1 LKSKNMK
8 KKILIIG
15 GHDPSGGAG
24 VMMDA
29 NICRLNECH
38 PLTLIT
44 SETVQNSQKSK
55 DNFPATEKVFKKQLD
70 FILDDMK
77 PDAIKIGLIG
87 SYEIARV
94 IKNFLVKTKM
104 PVVIDPVIG
113 PTSGKSFLNKKAIE
127 FMRDELL
134 PLASIVTPNE
144 DELLKLSN
152 KNNIE
157 NSIRFFYELG
167 IKNTLV
173 TGKIKN
179 NKIVNY
185 LFSDGSDP
193 LQFKNH
199 LLKGN
204 FHGTGCMLSSLL
216 TIFLA
221 KKFSVV
227 DSCEKASN
235 QTSSYLKLFKKIG
248 KGQKLL

>member
-1 LKSKNMK
+1 MK

-70 FILDDMK
+70 FILDDIK

-94 IKNFLVKTKM
+94 IKNFLVKAKM

-127 FMRDELL
+127 FLRDELL

-144 DELLKLSN
+144 DELLKLSS
-152 KNNIE
+152 KNNME
-157 NSIRFFYELG
+157 NSIKFFYELG

-221 KKFSVV
+221 KKFSLV

-235 QTSSYLKLFKKIG
+235 QTSSCLKLFKKIG

>member
-1 LKSKNMK
+1 MK

-44 SETVQNSQKSK
+44 AETVQNSQRSK
-55 DNFPATEKVFKKQLD
+55 DNFPANEKVFKKQLD
-70 FILDDMK
+70 FILEDIK

-87 SYEIARV
+87 SYEIARE
-94 IKNFLVKTKM
+94 IKNFLLETKV
-104 PVVIDPVIG
+104 PVVIDPVIE
-113 PTSGKSFLNKKAIE
+113 PTSGKSFLNNMAIE
-127 FMRDELL
+127 FLRDELM

-144 DELLKLSN
+144 EELFKLSN
-152 KNNIE
+152 KKNIE
-157 NSIRFFYELG
+157 NSIEFFYELG
-167 IKNTLV
+167 VKNIFV

-179 NKIVNY
+179 NKIVNF
-185 LFSDGSDP
+185 LFNDGCDP

-199 LLKGN
+199 LLNGY

-221 KKFSVV
+221 KKFSIV
-227 DSCEKASN
+227 DSCKKASYETN
-235 QTSSYLKLFKKIG
+235 SYLKLFENIG

>member
-1 LKSKNMK
+1 MK

-44 SETVQNSQKSK
+44 SETIQNSQKSK

-70 FILDDMK
+70 FILDDIK

-152 KNNIE
+152 KKNIE
-157 NSIRFFYELG
+157 NSIKFFYKLG

-173 TGKIKN
+173 TGKIKD

-199 LLKGN
+199 ILKGN

-227 DSCEKASN
+227 DSCKKASN

>member
-1 LKSKNMK
+1 M
-8 KKILIIG
+8 
-15 GHDPSGGAG
+15 
-24 VMMDA
+24 
-29 NICRLNECH
+29 
-38 PLTLIT
+38 
-44 SETVQNSQKSK
+44 
-55 DNFPATEKVFKKQLD
+55 
-70 FILDDMK
+70 
-77 PDAIKIGLIG
+77 
-87 SYEIARV
+87 
-94 IKNFLVKTKM
+94 
-104 PVVIDPVIG
+104 
-113 PTSGKSFLNKKAIE
+113 
-127 FMRDELL
+127 
-134 PLASIVTPNE
+134 TPNE

-157 NSIRFFYELG
+157 NSIKFFYELG

-179 NKIVNY
+179 NKILNY
-185 LFSDGSDP
+185 LFSYGSDP

-227 DSCEKASN
+227 YSCEKASD
-235 QTSSYLKLFKKIG
+235 QTNSYLKLFKKIG

>member
-1 LKSKNMK
+1 MK

-44 SETVQNSQKSK
+44 AETVQNSQISK
-55 DNFPATEKVFKKQLD
+55 DNFPANEKVFKKQLD
-70 FILDDMK
+70 FILDDIK

-94 IKNFLVKTKM
+94 IKNFLVNIKM
-104 PVVIDPVIG
+104 PVVIDPVIR
-113 PTSGKSFLNKKAIE
+113 PTSGNSFLNNKAIE

-152 KNNIE
+152 KENIE
-157 NSIRFFYELG
+157 NSIEFLYEIG
-167 IKNTLV
+167 IKNILV

-185 LFSDGSDP
+185 LFSDGFDP
-193 LQFKNH
+193 FQFRNN
-199 LLKGN
+199 LLKGY
-204 FHGTGCMLSSLL
+204 FHGTGCMLSSLI

-235 QTSSYLKLFKKIG
+235 QTNSYLKLFKNIG

>member
-1 LKSKNMK
+1 MK

-70 FILDDMK
+70 FILDDIK

-87 SYEIARV
+87 SYEIARA
-94 IKNFLVKTKM
+94 IKNFLVKTKI

-152 KNNIE
+152 KKNIE
-157 NSIRFFYELG
+157 NSIEFLYGLG
-167 IKNTLV
+167 VKNILV

-179 NKIVNY
+179 NKIMNY

>member
-1 LKSKNMK
+1 MK

-29 NICRLNECH
+29 NICRLNDCH

-44 SETVQNSQKSK
+44 AETVQNSQKSK
-55 DNFPATEKVFKKQLD
+55 DNFPATMKVFKKQLD
-70 FILDDMK
+70 FILEDIK

-87 SYEIARV
+87 SYEIAQI

-113 PTSGKSFLNKKAIE
+113 PTSGKSFLNNKAIE

-144 DELLKLSN
+144 DELFKLSN
-152 KNNIE
+152 KKNIE
-157 NSIRFFYELG
+157 NSIEFFYELG
-167 IKNTLV
+167 VKNILV
-173 TGKIKN
+173 TGKIKT

-199 LLKGN
+199 LLKGY

-216 TIFLA
+216 SVFLA

-235 QTSSYLKLFKKIG
+235 QTNSYLKLFRKIG

>member
-1 LKSKNMK
+1 MK

-44 SETVQNSQKSK
+44 TETIQNSEKSK
-55 DNFPATEKVFKKQLD
+55 DNFPANEKVLKKQLD
-70 FILDDMK
+70 FILEDIK

-94 IKNFLVKTKM
+94 IKNFLVKTKV
-104 PVVIDPVIG
+104 PIVIDPVVG

-144 DELLKLSN
+144 DELLKLSS
-152 KNNIE
+152 KKNIE
-157 NSIRFFYELG
+157 NSIEFFYELG

-179 NKIVNY
+179 KMIKNY

-199 LLKGN
+199 LLKGY

-235 QTSSYLKLFKKIG
+235 QTNSYLKLFKKIG

>member
-1 LKSKNMK
+1 MK

-44 SETVQNSQKSK
+44 AETVQNSQISK
-55 DNFPATEKVFKKQLD
+55 DNFPANEKVFKRQLD
-70 FILDDMK
+70 FILDDIK

-94 IKNFLVKTKM
+94 IKNFLVNTKM
-104 PVVIDPVIG
+104 PIVIDPVIG
-113 PTSGKSFLNKKAIE
+113 PTSGNSFLNNKAIE

-152 KNNIE
+152 KKNIE
-157 NSIRFFYELG
+157 NSIEFLCELG
-167 IKNTLV
+167 IKNILV

-185 LFSDGSDP
+185 LFSDGSDSF
-193 LQFKNH
+193 QFKNN
-199 LLKGN
+199 LLKGY
-204 FHGTGCMLSSLL
+204 FHGTGCMLSSLI

-221 KKFSVV
+221 KKFSVE
-227 DSCEKASN
+227 DSCEKASS
-235 QTSSYLKLFKKIG
+235 QTNSYLKLFKNIG

>member
-1 LKSKNMK
+1 MK

-44 SETVQNSQKSK
+44 AETVQNSQRSK
-55 DNFPATEKVFKKQLD
+55 DNFPANEKVFKKQLD
-70 FILDDMK
+70 FILEDIK

-87 SYEIARV
+87 SYEIARE
-94 IKNFLVKTKM
+94 IKNFLLETKV

-113 PTSGKSFLNKKAIE
+113 PTSGKSFLNNKAIE
-127 FMRDELL
+127 FLRDELI
-134 PLASIVTPNE
+134 PTASIVTPNE
-144 DELLKLSN
+144 EELFKLSN
-152 KNNIE
+152 KKNIE
-157 NSIRFFYELG
+157 NSIEFFYELG
-167 IKNTLV
+167 VKNIFV

-185 LFSDGSDP
+185 LFTDGSDP

-199 LLKGN
+199 LLKGY

-227 DSCEKASN
+227 DSCKKASYETN
-235 QTSSYLKLFKKIG
+235 SYLKLFENIG
-248 KGQKLL
+248 EGQKLL

>member
-1 LKSKNMK
+1 M
-8 KKILIIG
+8 
-15 GHDPSGGAG
+15 
-24 VMMDA
+24 
-29 NICRLNECH
+29 
-38 PLTLIT
+38 
-44 SETVQNSQKSK
+44 
-55 DNFPATEKVFKKQLD
+55 
-70 FILDDMK
+70 
-77 PDAIKIGLIG
+77 
-87 SYEIARV
+87 
-94 IKNFLVKTKM
+94 
-104 PVVIDPVIG
+104 IDPVIG

-235 QTSSYLKLFKKIG
+235 QTNSYLKLFKKIG

>member
-1 LKSKNMK
+1 MK

-44 SETVQNSQKSK
+44 AETVQNSQRSK
-55 DNFPATEKVFKKQLD
+55 DNFPANEKVFKKQLD
-70 FILDDMK
+70 FILEDIK

-87 SYEIARV
+87 SYEIARE
-94 IKNFLVKTKM
+94 IKNFLLETKV

-113 PTSGKSFLNKKAIE
+113 PTSGKSFLNNMAIE
-127 FMRDELL
+127 FLRDELM

-144 DELLKLSN
+144 EELFKLSN
-152 KNNIE
+152 KKNIE
-157 NSIRFFYELG
+157 NSIEFFYELG
-167 IKNTLV
+167 VKNIFV

-179 NKIVNY
+179 NKIVNF
-185 LFSDGSDP
+185 LFNDGCDP

-199 LLKGN
+199 LLKGY

-221 KKFSVV
+221 KKFSIE
-227 DSCEKASN
+227 DSCKKASYETN
-235 QTSSYLKLFKKIG
+235 SYLKLFENIG

>member
-1 LKSKNMK
+1 MK

-44 SETVQNSQKSK
+44 AETVQNSQISK
-55 DNFPATEKVFKKQLD
+55 DNFPANEKVFKKQLD
-70 FILDDMK
+70 FILDDIK

-94 IKNFLVKTKM
+94 IKNFLVSTKM
-104 PVVIDPVIG
+104 PIVIDPVIG
-113 PTSGKSFLNKKAIE
+113 PTSGNSFLNNEAIE

-152 KNNIE
+152 KKNIE
-157 NSIRFFYELG
+157 NSIEFLCELG
-167 IKNTLV
+167 IKNILV

-193 LQFKNH
+193 FQFRNN
-199 LLKGN
+199 LLKGY
-204 FHGTGCMLSSLL
+204 FHGTGCMLSSLI

-235 QTSSYLKLFKKIG
+235 QTNSYLKLFKNIG

>member
-1 LKSKNMK
+1 MK
-8 KKILIIG
+8 KIILIIG

-44 SETVQNSQKSK
+44 SETIQNSQKSK
-55 DNFPATEKVFKKQLD
+55 DNFPANEKIFKKQLD
-70 FILDDMK
+70 FILEDIK

-94 IKNFLVKTKM
+94 IKNLLTRKKI
-104 PVVIDPVIG
+104 PIVIDPVIG
-113 PTSGKSFLNKKAIE
+113 PTSGKSFLNNKAIE

-134 PLASIVTPNE
+134 PLSSIITPNE
-144 DELLKLSN
+144 EELFKLSSK
-152 KNNIE
+152 KNIK
-157 NSIRFFYELG
+157 NSIEFLYQLG
-167 IKNTLV
+167 VKNILV
-173 TGKIKN
+173 TGKIQN
-179 NKIVNY
+179 NKIVNH

-199 LLKGN
+199 LFEGY

-221 KKFSVV
+221 NKFSVV

-235 QTSSYLKLFKKIG
+235 KTNSYLKLFKKIG

>member
-1 LKSKNMK
+1 MK
-8 KKILIIG
+8 KRILIIG

-44 SETVQNSQKSK
+44 AETVQNSQRSK
-55 DNFPATEKVFKKQLD
+55 DNFPANEKVFKKQLD
-70 FILDDMK
+70 FILEDIK

-87 SYEIARV
+87 SYEIARE
-94 IKNFLVKTKM
+94 IKNFLLETKV

-113 PTSGKSFLNKKAIE
+113 PTSGKSFLNNMAIE
-127 FMRDELL
+127 FLRDELM

-144 DELLKLSN
+144 EELFKLSN
-152 KNNIE
+152 KKNIE
-157 NSIRFFYELG
+157 NSIEFFYELG
-167 IKNTLV
+167 VKNIFV

-179 NKIVNY
+179 NKIVNV
-185 LFSDGSDP
+185 LFNDGCDP

-199 LLKGN
+199 LLKGY

-221 KKFSVV
+221 KKFSIE
-227 DSCEKASN
+227 DSCKKASYETN
-235 QTSSYLKLFKKIG
+235 SYLKLFENIG

>member
-1 LKSKNMK
+1 MK

-44 SETVQNSQKSK
+44 AETVQNSRRSK
-55 DNFPATEKVFKKQLD
+55 DNFPANEKVFKKQLD
-70 FILDDMK
+70 FILEDIK

-87 SYEIARV
+87 SYEIARE
-94 IKNFLVKTKM
+94 IKNFLLETKV

-113 PTSGKSFLNKKAIE
+113 PTSGKSFLNNKAIE
-127 FMRDELL
+127 FLRDELI
-134 PLASIVTPNE
+134 PTASIVTPNE
-144 DELLKLSN
+144 EELFKLSN
-152 KNNIE
+152 KKNIE
-157 NSIRFFYELG
+157 NSIEFFYELG
-167 IKNTLV
+167 VKNIFV

-179 NKIVNY
+179 NKIVNF
-185 LFSDGSDP
+185 LFNDGCDP

-199 LLKGN
+199 LLKGY

-221 KKFSVV
+221 KKFSIV
-227 DSCEKASN
+227 DSCKKASYETN
-235 QTSSYLKLFKKIG
+235 SYLKLFENIG

>member
-1 LKSKNMK
+1 MK

-44 SETVQNSQKSK
+44 AETVQNSQISK
-55 DNFPATEKVFKKQLD
+55 DNFPANEKVFKKQLD
-70 FILDDMK
+70 FILDDIK

-94 IKNFLVKTKM
+94 IKNFLVSTKM
-104 PVVIDPVIG
+104 PIVIDPVIG
-113 PTSGKSFLNKKAIE
+113 PTSGNSFLNNKAIE

-152 KNNIE
+152 KENIE
-157 NSIRFFYELG
+157 NSIEFLYEIG
-167 IKNTLV
+167 IKNILV

-185 LFSDGSDP
+185 LFSDGFDP
-193 LQFKNH
+193 FQFRNN
-199 LLKGN
+199 LLKGY
-204 FHGTGCMLSSLL
+204 FHGTGCMLSSLI

-221 KKFSVV
+221 KKFSVA

-235 QTSSYLKLFKKIG
+235 QTNSYLKLFKNIG

>member
-1 LKSKNMK
+1 MLR
-8 KKILIIG
+8 
-15 GHDPSGGAG
+15 
-24 VMMDA
+24 
-29 NICRLNECH
+29 C
-38 PLTLIT
+38 
-44 SETVQNSQKSK
+44 
-55 DNFPATEKVFKKQLD
+55 
-70 FILDDMK
+70 
-77 PDAIKIGLIG
+77 
-87 SYEIARV
+87 
-94 IKNFLVKTKM
+94 
-104 PVVIDPVIG
+104 
-113 PTSGKSFLNKKAIE
+113 
-127 FMRDELL
+127 
-134 PLASIVTPNE
+134 IVTPNE

-157 NSIRFFYELG
+157 NSIKFFYELG

-185 LFSDGSDP
+185 LFSDESDP

-204 FHGTGCMLSSLL
+204 FHGTGCMLSSLI

-235 QTSSYLKLFKKIG
+235 QTSTYLKLFKKIG

>member
-1 LKSKNMK
+1 MK
-8 KKILIIG
+8 KRILIIG

-44 SETVQNSQKSK
+44 AETVQNSQRSK
-55 DNFPATEKVFKKQLD
+55 DNFPANEKVFKKQLD
-70 FILDDMK
+70 FILEDIK

-87 SYEIARV
+87 SYEIARE
-94 IKNFLVKTKM
+94 IKNFLLETKV

-113 PTSGKSFLNKKAIE
+113 PTSGKSFLNNMAIE
-127 FMRDELL
+127 FLRDELM

-144 DELLKLSN
+144 EELFKLSN
-152 KNNIE
+152 KKNIE
-157 NSIRFFYELG
+157 NSIEFFYELG
-167 IKNTLV
+167 VKNIFV

-179 NKIVNY
+179 NKIVNV
-185 LFSDGSDP
+185 LFNDGCDP

-199 LLKGN
+199 LLKDY

-221 KKFSVV
+221 KKFSIV
-227 DSCEKASN
+227 DSCKKASYETN
-235 QTSSYLKLFKKIG
+235 SYLKLFENIG

>member
-1 LKSKNMK
+1 MK

-44 SETVQNSQKSK
+44 AETVQNSQISK
-55 DNFPATEKVFKKQLD
+55 DNFPANEKVFKKQLD
-70 FILDDMK
+70 FILDDIK

-94 IKNFLVKTKM
+94 IKNFLVNVKM

-113 PTSGKSFLNKKAIE
+113 PTSGNSFLNNKAIE

-152 KNNIE
+152 KKNIE
-157 NSIRFFYELG
+157 NSIEFLYELG
-167 IKNTLV
+167 IKNILV

-185 LFSDGSDP
+185 LFSNGSDS
-193 LQFKNH
+193 FEFRNN
-199 LLKGN
+199 LLKGY
-204 FHGTGCMLSSLL
+204 FHGTGCMLSSLI

-235 QTSSYLKLFKKIG
+235 QTNSYLKLFKNIG

>member
-1 LKSKNMK
+1 MK

-44 SETVQNSQKSK
+44 SETVQNSQRSK
-55 DNFPATEKVFKKQLD
+55 DNFPTNEKVFKKQLD
-70 FILDDMK
+70 FILEDIK

-87 SYEIARV
+87 SYEIAQE
-94 IKNFLVKTKM
+94 IKNLLVNTKV

-113 PTSGKSFLNKKAIE
+113 PTSGKSFLNNKAIE
-127 FMRDELL
+127 FMRDELI
-134 PLASIVTPNE
+134 PIANIVTPNE
-144 DELLKLSN
+144 EELFKLSN
-152 KNNIE
+152 KKNIE
-157 NSIRFFYELG
+157 NSIEFFYELG
-167 IKNTLV
+167 VKNIFV

-185 LFSDGSDP
+185 LFNGGCDP

-199 LLKGN
+199 LLKDY

-227 DSCEKASN
+227 DSCKKASYETN
-235 QTSSYLKLFKKIG
+235 SYLKLFENIG

>member
-1 LKSKNMK
+1 MK
-8 KKILIIG
+8 KRILIIG

-44 SETVQNSQKSK
+44 AETVQNSQRSK
-55 DNFPATEKVFKKQLD
+55 DNFPANEKVFKKQLD
-70 FILDDMK
+70 FILEDIK

-87 SYEIARV
+87 SYEIARE
-94 IKNFLVKTKM
+94 IKNFLLETKV
-104 PVVIDPVIG
+104 PVVIDPVIE
-113 PTSGKSFLNKKAIE
+113 PTSGKSFLNNMAIE
-127 FMRDELL
+127 FLRDELM

-144 DELLKLSN
+144 EELFKLSN
-152 KNNIE
+152 KKNIE
-157 NSIRFFYELG
+157 NSIEFFYELG
-167 IKNTLV
+167 VKNIFV

-185 LFSDGSDP
+185 LFNGGYDP
-193 LQFKNH
+193 LQYKNN
-199 LLKGN
+199 LLKDY

-227 DSCEKASN
+227 DSCKKASYETN
-235 QTSSYLKLFKKIG
+235 SYLKLFENIG

>member
-1 LKSKNMK
+1 MK

-44 SETVQNSQKSK
+44 AETVQNSQISK
-55 DNFPATEKVFKKQLD
+55 DNFPANEKVFKKQLD
-70 FILDDMK
+70 FILDDIK

-94 IKNFLVKTKM
+94 IKNFLVNVKM
-104 PVVIDPVIG
+104 PVVIDPVIR
-113 PTSGKSFLNKKAIE
+113 PTSGNSFLNNKAIE

-152 KNNIE
+152 KENIE
-157 NSIRFFYELG
+157 NSIEFLYEIG
-167 IKNTLV
+167 IKNILV

-185 LFSDGSDP
+185 LFSNGSDS
-193 LQFKNH
+193 FEFRNN
-199 LLKGN
+199 LLKGY
-204 FHGTGCMLSSLL
+204 FHGTGCMLSSLI

-235 QTSSYLKLFKKIG
+235 QTNSYLKLFKNIG

>member
-1 LKSKNMK
+1 MK

-44 SETVQNSQKSK
+44 AETVQNSQISK
-55 DNFPATEKVFKKQLD
+55 DNFPANEKVFKKQLD
-70 FILDDMK
+70 FILDDIK

-94 IKNFLVKTKM
+94 IKNFLVNVKM
-104 PVVIDPVIG
+104 PVVIDPVIR
-113 PTSGKSFLNKKAIE
+113 PTSGNSFLNNKAIE

-152 KNNIE
+152 KKNIE
-157 NSIRFFYELG
+157 NSIEFLYELG
-167 IKNTLV
+167 IKNILV

-185 LFSDGSDP
+185 LFSDGSDSF
-193 LQFKNH
+193 QFKNN
-199 LLKGN
+199 LLKGY
-204 FHGTGCMLSSLL
+204 FHGTGCMLSSLI

-235 QTSSYLKLFKKIG
+235 QTNSYLKLFKNIG

>member
-1 LKSKNMK
+1 MK

-44 SETVQNSQKSK
+44 AETVQNSQMSK
-55 DNFPATEKVFKKQLD
+55 GNFPANEKVFKKQLD
-70 FILDDMK
+70 FILDDIK

-94 IKNFLVKTKM
+94 IKNFLVSTKM
-104 PVVIDPVIG
+104 PIVIDPVIG
-113 PTSGKSFLNKKAIE
+113 PTSGNSFLNNKAIE

-152 KNNIE
+152 KENIE
-157 NSIRFFYELG
+157 DSIEFLYEIG
-167 IKNTLV
+167 IKNILV

-185 LFSDGSDP
+185 LFSNGSDS
-193 LQFKNH
+193 FEFRNN
-199 LLKGN
+199 LLKGY
-204 FHGTGCMLSSLL
+204 FHGTGCMLSSLI

-221 KKFSVV
+221 KKFSVA

-235 QTSSYLKLFKKIG
+235 LTISYLKLFKNIG

>member
-1 LKSKNMK
+1 MK

-44 SETVQNSQKSK
+44 AETVQNSQRSK
-55 DNFPATEKVFKKQLD
+55 DNFPANEKVFKKQLD
-70 FILDDMK
+70 FILEDIK

-87 SYEIARV
+87 SYEIARE
-94 IKNFLVKTKM
+94 IKNFLLETKV

-113 PTSGKSFLNKKAIE
+113 PTSGKSFLNNKAIE
-127 FMRDELL
+127 FLRDELI
-134 PLASIVTPNE
+134 PIASIVTPNE
-144 DELLKLSN
+144 EELFKLSN
-152 KNNIE
+152 KKNIE
-157 NSIRFFYELG
+157 NSIEFFYELG
-167 IKNTLV
+167 VKNIFV

-179 NKIVNY
+179 NKIVNF
-185 LFSDGSDP
+185 LFNDGCDP

-199 LLKGN
+199 LLNGY

-221 KKFSVV
+221 KKFSIV
-227 DSCEKASN
+227 DSCKKASYETN
-235 QTSSYLKLFKKIG
+235 SYLKLFENIG

>member
-1 LKSKNMK
+1 MK

-44 SETVQNSQKSK
+44 TETVQNSKRSK
-55 DNFPATEKVFKKQLD
+55 DNFPANEKVFKKQLD
-70 FILDDMK
+70 FILEDIK

-87 SYEIARV
+87 SYEIARE
-94 IKNFLVKTKM
+94 IKSFLVKTKV

-113 PTSGKSFLNKKAIE
+113 PTSGKSFLNNKAIE
-127 FMRDELL
+127 FMRDELI
-134 PLASIVTPNE
+134 PIASIVTPNE
-144 DELLKLSN
+144 EELLKLSN
-152 KNNIE
+152 KKNIE
-157 NSIRFFYELG
+157 NSIEFFYKLG
-167 IKNTLV
+167 IKNIFV

-185 LFSDGSDP
+185 LFTDGSDP

-199 LLKGN
+199 LLKGY

-227 DSCEKASN
+227 DSCKKASYETN
-235 QTSSYLKLFKKIG
+235 SYLKLFENIG
-248 KGQKLL
+248 EGQKLL

>member
-1 LKSKNMK
+1 MK
-8 KKILIIG
+8 KRILIIG

-44 SETVQNSQKSK
+44 AETVQNSQRSK
-55 DNFPATEKVFKKQLD
+55 DNFPANEKVFKKQLD
-70 FILDDMK
+70 FILEDIK

-87 SYEIARV
+87 SYEIARE
-94 IKNFLVKTKM
+94 IKNFLLETKV

-113 PTSGKSFLNKKAIE
+113 PTSGKSFLNNMAIE
-127 FMRDELL
+127 FLRDELM

-144 DELLKLSN
+144 EELFKLSN
-152 KNNIE
+152 KKNIE
-157 NSIRFFYELG
+157 NSIEFFYELG
-167 IKNTLV
+167 VKNIFV

-179 NKIVNY
+179 NKIVNF
-185 LFSDGSDP
+185 LFNDGCDP

-199 LLKGN
+199 LLKGY

-221 KKFSVV
+221 KKFSIV
-227 DSCEKASN
+227 DSCKKASYETN
-235 QTSSYLKLFKKIG
+235 SYLKLFENIG

>member
-1 LKSKNMK
+1 MK

-44 SETVQNSQKSK
+44 AETVQNSQRSK
-55 DNFPATEKVFKKQLD
+55 DNFPANEKVFKKQLD
-70 FILDDMK
+70 FILEDIK

-87 SYEIARV
+87 SYEIARE
-94 IKNFLVKTKM
+94 IKNFLLETKV

-113 PTSGKSFLNKKAIE
+113 PTSGKSFLNNKAIE
-127 FMRDELL
+127 FLRDELI
-134 PLASIVTPNE
+134 PTASIVTPNE
-144 DELLKLSN
+144 EELFKLSN
-152 KNNIE
+152 KKNIE
-157 NSIRFFYELG
+157 NSIEFFYELG
-167 IKNTLV
+167 VKNIFV

-179 NKIVNY
+179 NKIVNF
-185 LFSDGSDP
+185 LFNDGCDP

-199 LLKGN
+199 LLNGY

-221 KKFSVV
+221 KKFSIE
-227 DSCEKASN
+227 DSCKKASYETN
-235 QTSSYLKLFKKIG
+235 SYLKLFENIG

>member
-1 LKSKNMK
+1 MK

-44 SETVQNSQKSK
+44 AETVQNSQRSK
-55 DNFPATEKVFKKQLD
+55 DNFPANEKVFKKQLD
-70 FILDDMK
+70 FILEDIK

-87 SYEIARV
+87 SYEIARE
-94 IKNFLVKTKM
+94 IKNFLLETKV

-113 PTSGKSFLNKKAIE
+113 PTSGKSFLNNKAIE
-127 FMRDELL
+127 FLRDELI
-134 PLASIVTPNE
+134 PTASIVTPNE
-144 DELLKLSN
+144 EELFKLSN
-152 KNNIE
+152 KKNIE
-157 NSIRFFYELG
+157 NSIEFFYELG
-167 IKNTLV
+167 VKNIFV

-179 NKIVNY
+179 NKIVNV
-185 LFSDGSDP
+185 LFNDGCDP

-199 LLKGN
+199 LLKGC

-221 KKFSVV
+221 KKFSIV
-227 DSCEKASN
+227 DSCKKASYETN
-235 QTSSYLKLFKKIG
+235 SYLKLFENIG

>member
-1 LKSKNMK
+1 MK

-44 SETVQNSQKSK
+44 AETVQNSQISK
-55 DNFPATEKVFKKQLD
+55 DNFPANEKVFKKQLD
-70 FILDDMK
+70 FILDDIK

-94 IKNFLVKTKM
+94 IKNFLVSTKM
-104 PVVIDPVIG
+104 PIVIDPVIG
-113 PTSGKSFLNKKAIE
+113 PTSGNSFLNNEAIE

-152 KNNIE
+152 KKNIE
-157 NSIRFFYELG
+157 NSIEFLCELG
-167 IKNTLV
+167 IKNILV

-185 LFSDGSDP
+185 LFSDGFDP
-193 LQFKNH
+193 FQFRNN
-199 LLKGN
+199 LLKGY
-204 FHGTGCMLSSLL
+204 FHGTGCMLSSLI

-221 KKFSVV
+221 KKFSVA

-235 QTSSYLKLFKKIG
+235 LTISYLKLFKNIG

>member
-1 LKSKNMK
+1 MCIRDS
-8 KKILIIG
+8 
-15 GHDPSGGAG
+15 PSGGAG

-70 FILDDMK
+70 FILDDIK

-152 KNNIE
+152 KN
-157 NSIRFFYELG
+157 
-167 IKNTLV
+167 
-173 TGKIKN
+173 
-179 NKIVNY
+179 
-185 LFSDGSDP
+185 
-193 LQFKNH
+193 
-199 LLKGN
+199 
-204 FHGTGCMLSSLL
+204 LSL
-216 TIFLA
+216 IH
-221 KKFSVV
+221 
-227 DSCEKASN
+227 
-235 QTSSYLKLFKKIG
+235 I
-248 KGQKLL
+248 

>member
-1 LKSKNMK
+1 MK

-44 SETVQNSQKSK
+44 AETVQNSQISK
-55 DNFPATEKVFKKQLD
+55 DNFPANEKVFKKQLD
-70 FILDDMK
+70 FILDDIK

-94 IKNFLVKTKM
+94 IKNFLVNIKM
-104 PVVIDPVIG
+104 PVVIDPVIR
-113 PTSGKSFLNKKAIE
+113 PTSGNSFLNNKAIE

-152 KNNIE
+152 KKNIE
-157 NSIRFFYELG
+157 NSIEFLCELG
-167 IKNTLV
+167 IKNILV

-185 LFSDGSDP
+185 LFSDGFDP
-193 LQFKNH
+193 FQFRNN
-199 LLKGN
+199 LLKGY
-204 FHGTGCMLSSLL
+204 FHGTGCMLSSLI

-221 KKFSVV
+221 KKFSVA

-235 QTSSYLKLFKKIG
+235 QTISYLKLFKNIG

>member
-1 LKSKNMK
+1 MK

-44 SETVQNSQKSK
+44 TETVQNSHKSK
-55 DNFPATEKVFKKQLD
+55 GNFPANEKVFKKQLD
-70 FILDDMK
+70 FILDDIK

-87 SYEIARV
+87 SYEIARA
-94 IKNFLVKTKM
+94 IKNFLEKTKM
-104 PVVIDPVIG
+104 PIVIDPVIG
-113 PTSGKSFLNKKAIE
+113 PTSGNSFLNTKAIE
-127 FMRDELL
+127 FMRDELI

-144 DELLKLSN
+144 EELFKLSN
-152 KNNIE
+152 KKNVE
-157 NSIRFFYELG
+157 NSIESLYELG
-167 IKNTLV
+167 VKNVLV

-179 NKIVNY
+179 KKIMNY
-185 LFSDGSDP
+185 LFSDGSNT

-199 LLKGN
+199 LLQGN

-216 TIFLA
+216 TVFLA

-235 QTSSYLKLFKKIG
+235 QTNSYLKLFKKIG